1 GGTIFLDDI
10 GEVSQN
16 IQVKLLRVLQTK
28 QFERVGGEQS
38 INVDVRV
45 IAATNKDLLE
55 KIKEGTF
62 REDLYFRLNVI
73 HIHMP
78 PLRER
83 TEDIPLL
90 VKFFIDK
97 FSKDHQRQIDGI
109 TPKALKFL
117 MAYSWPGNVR
127 ELMNVVENMV
137 ILTKENILDI
147 QHIPQNIISEVSK
160 RSDFIL
166 NDEPDEDIIKIK
178 AGIPLEEVEKIYL
191 LYLLDKY
198 KNKAKVA
205 QISGIGRKTLYNKLE
220 KWGVP
225 LDKSEA

>member
-1 GGTIFLDDI
+1 
-10 GEVSQN
+10 
-16 IQVKLLRVLQTK
+16 
-28 QFERVGGEQS
+28 
-38 INVDVRV
+38 
-45 IAATNKDLLE
+45 
-55 KIKEGTF
+55 
-62 REDLYFRLNVI
+62 
-73 HIHMP
+73 
-78 PLRER
+78 
-83 TEDIPLL
+83 
-90 VKFFIDK
+90 
-97 FSKDHQRQIDGI
+97 
-109 TPKALKFL
+109 
-117 MAYSWPGNVR
+117 
-127 ELMNVVENMV
+127 VVENMV

-166 NDEPDEDIIKIK
+166 NDEPDEDLIKIK